1 MKKVGFDR
9 GPVGIWL
16 IDKRSA
22 ELGDWRGET
31 SSRMRKLIK
40 EADPFPF
47 LSSPLTVQTFWS
59 FLTLSLDFGPS
70 CESHPIADQRRT

>member
-1 MKKVGFDR
+1 MKKSGSIE
-9 GPVGIWL
+9 GQSASGL